1 MQQRH
6 KSSVT
11 VAIILRNEME
21 IKKNVIKVIGSGDI
35 KTTRKDWIAL
45 SPKGTRAHNATKFND
60 YLRYCFS
67 GSPKMLLLGIHDW

>member
-35 KTTRKDWIAL
+35 KTTRKDWIAVAQ
-45 SPKGTRAHNATKFND
+45 GYADT
-60 YLRYCFS
+60 
-67 GSPKMLLLGIHDW
+67 

>member
-21 IKKNVIKVIGSGDI
+21 IKKKKNVIKVIGSGDI

-45 SPKGTRAHNATKFND
+45 SPKGTRAHND